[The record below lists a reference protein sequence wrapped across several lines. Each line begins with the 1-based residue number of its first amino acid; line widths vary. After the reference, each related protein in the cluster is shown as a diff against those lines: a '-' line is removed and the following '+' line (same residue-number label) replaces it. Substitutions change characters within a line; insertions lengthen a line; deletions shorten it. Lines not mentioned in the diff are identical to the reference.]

1 LRKRLGIAFST
12 RPRLAILDIDVNVDR
27 GIVTLKGEVPTIY
40 DRRLVTAITRHV
52 AGVFRVEDGLVV
64 IELDPRKSGL
74 VATSEPSLP
83 AHRQLTF
90 RSRLLG
96 ERRRSAILRRS
107 FAMIAMAALVF
118 AGCGHGDAARV
129 PVHPVQGAIQFRG
142 QPIVGAFV
150 SLHPKKGATAE
161 IPTPRATVGPG
172 GQFAVTTYDGQDGAP
187 EGEYVLTVQWY
198 KPIRQ
203 GDEVVGGPNVLPVK
217 YARAQTSDVIVKVA
231 VGDNRLQLI
240 QLR

>member
-1 LRKRLGIAFST
+1 LQ
-12 RPRLAILDIDVNVDR
+12 
-27 GIVTLKGEVPTIY
+27 GEVPTVN

-52 AGVFRVEDGLVV
+52 AGVLRVEDRLVV

-74 VATSEPSLP
+74 VATSESSVPTERIVSLWP
-83 AHRQLTF
+83 
-90 RSRLLG
+90 RLLDT
-96 ERRRSAILRRS
+96 RRRRTNLRPS
-107 FAMIAMAALVF
+107 FALIALTALTF
-118 AGCGHGDAARV
+118 AGCGQGDAGRV

-150 SLHPKKGATAE
+150 SLHPMNGATAE

-172 GQFAVTTYDGQDGAP
+172 GRFAVTTYDGQDGAP

-198 KPIRQ
+198 KPIRH
-203 GDEVVGGPNVLPVK
+203 GDEVVGGPNALPVK
-217 YARAQTSDVIVKVA
+217 YARPQTSDLIVKVA
-231 VGDNRLQLI
+231 AGENRLQPI